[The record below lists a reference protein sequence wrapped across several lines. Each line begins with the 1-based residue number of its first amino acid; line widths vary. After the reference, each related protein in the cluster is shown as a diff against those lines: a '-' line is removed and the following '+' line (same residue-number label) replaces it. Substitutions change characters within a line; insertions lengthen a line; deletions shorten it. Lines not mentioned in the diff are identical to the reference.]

1 MNSNLIVVW
10 TSNCLLGRGRRC
22 VKRHSQHLAPNQIP
36 ERVPRGFPSHLPLP
50 YENSRPMLPS
60 SVTLCVGR
68 TNQYEENV

>member
-1 MNSNLIVVW
+1 MNSND
-10 TSNCLLGRGRRC
+10 RGLDLQLPVGPRPKVR
-22 VKRHSQHLAPNQIP
+22 KRHSQHLAPNQIP